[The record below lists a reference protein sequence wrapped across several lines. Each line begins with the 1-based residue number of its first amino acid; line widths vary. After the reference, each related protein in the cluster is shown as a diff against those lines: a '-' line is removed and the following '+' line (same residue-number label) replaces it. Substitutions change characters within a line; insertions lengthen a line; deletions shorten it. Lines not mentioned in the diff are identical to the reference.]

1 MSPGCARSQSATPR
15 LFEALPA
22 QLTAQTRATINQT
35 MAQGM
40 RQTAA
45 IIETTMQQVSAER
58 QATIEQAM
66 GGITQERQGHSSS
79 SWRG

>member
-1 MSPGCARSQSATPR
+1 MSPGCAKVSERYAE

-45 IIETTMQQVSAER
+45 IIETTMQQVSAGVR
-58 QATIEQAM
+58 PPLNRRWAVLPRSA
-66 GGITQERQGHSSS
+66 RGHSSS